1 MTEPQP
7 HKPTET
13 EIFNARRK
21 RRSIA
26 LGLLL
31 AAIVLIFYALTVV
44 KFGPAILVRDL

>member
-1 MTEPQP
+1 MSEPVR
-7 HKPTET
+7 KTDDEVF
-13 EIFNARRK
+13 IARRK